1 MSAVPTVNISI
12 DSGTNFTA
20 TYTIT
25 NPSGTVLNLTG
36 YTGVSKIRK
45 HPTATNSES
54 FSVGIITATGQIS
67 ISMAST
73 TTALLSEGRN
83 YYDIVITSPSNDIS
97 KVIQGSA
104 IVNPTVSE

>member
-12 DSGTNFTA
+12 DSGTTFSA

-25 NPSGTVLNLTG
+25 NPSGTVLDLSG
-36 YTGVSKIRK
+36 YAAVSKIRK
-45 HPTATNSES
+45 HSTSISFES
-54 FSVGIITATGQIS
+54 FSVGIITATGRIN

-97 KVIQGSA
+97 KVIRGSA

>member
-12 DSGTNFTA
+12 DSGTTFSA

-25 NPSGTVLNLTG
+25 NPSGTVLDLSG
-36 YTGVSKIRK
+36 YSAVSKIRK
-45 HPTATNSES
+45 HPTDANSTS
-54 FSVGIITATGQIS
+54 FSVGITTATGKIS

-73 TTALLSEGRN
+73 ITALLSEGRN
-83 YYDIVITSPSNDIS
+83 YYDIVITSPSSDIS